1 MIEPF
6 FSNIKIVISG
16 AAVTKPCRENVHELA
31 YEVGKEIALHKLVML
46 TGATTGTPLWA
57 AKGAYENGGIVIGLS
72 PARSY
77 KEHVKVYKLPTDYHH
92 TILYTGEGYSGRNLL
107 LTKMGDGVI
116 FICGRIGT
124 LNEFTIAFEE
134 EKPMGVLVGSGGTE
148 EYFMEI
154 VEKAKRGPGKIVWG
168 KDPKILVEK
177 LLEIVKIEIEE
188 KM

>member
-1 MIEPF
+1 MDLRY
-6 FSNIKIVISG
+6 FSNIKIVVSG

-31 YEVGKEIALHKLVML
+31 YEVGKELAFHKVTIL
-46 TGATTGTPLWA
+46 TGATTGTPLWV

-77 KEHVKVYKLPTDYHH
+77 KEHVNVYKLPTDYHH

-134 EKPMGVLVGSGGTE
+134 EKPMGVLVGSGGVE

-154 VEKAKRGPGKIVWG
+154 VEKAQRGRGKIIWEQ
-168 KDPKILVEK
+168 DPKKLVEK
-177 LLEIVKIEIEE
+177 LIDLVKNEIEE
-188 KM
+188 K